1 MRLGL
6 IYAMDSFGDLKLVI
20 AGQRGGDGVEE
31 RGVLADAVRDV
42 GLERTP
48 RRALLSDDTT
58 APGLARGRLSGGGGG
73 GWRGF
78 FAGRQHVAQC
88 EVVGALQQRGRTG
101 VTVDRSYLRTTC
113 SSYY

>member
-73 GWRGF
+73 GGGWRGF

-101 VTVDRSYLRTTC
+101 VTRNSRNRANL
-113 SSYY
+113 